1 MARIKQMSS
10 STYHRIVTTGAP
22 SEDGPEHEVIIA
34 RKIDGALKL
43 FVYQDGV
50 LTRMGPPPLSQQ
62 AWWESGRQKGKGK
75 GVEDEKVKAED
86 DGKQE
91 DDEDDEEELKQQVKV
106 EV

>member
-62 AWWESGRQKGKGK
+62 AWWYVNEILALRDQGERKAEGKGQ
-75 GVEDEKVKAED
+75 GS
-86 DGKQE
+86 
-91 DDEDDEEELKQQVKV
+91 
-106 EV
+106 